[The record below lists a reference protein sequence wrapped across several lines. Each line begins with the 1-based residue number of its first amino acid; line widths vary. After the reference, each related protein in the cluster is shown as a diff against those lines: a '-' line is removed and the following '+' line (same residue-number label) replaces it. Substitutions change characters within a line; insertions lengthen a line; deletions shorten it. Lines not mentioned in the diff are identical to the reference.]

1 VVDVALPRFAVVDLE
16 TSGLNTRRH
25 RILQLGMVV
34 VDADG
39 CVADQW
45 SSLVRLRWPLQR
57 VGPTSVHGITRATLR
72 GAPALDEALDELGAR
87 LNGAIFTAHNA
98 AFDSEFIARAARRR
112 PSDDPVRLGL
122 EPRLCTL
129 RMSRRLDPDRELSH
143 RLGDVCERY
152 GVALERPHDA
162 LGDAAATAAVLPHLL
177 TAHGITDTEQL
188 EPFYVR

>member
-1 VVDVALPRFAVVDLE
+1 MLPRFAVVDLE

-39 CVADQW
+39 TVFDQW
-45 SSLVRLRWPLQR
+45 SSLVKLRWPLQR
-57 VGPTSVHGITRATLR
+57 VGPTNIHGITRSMLR
-72 GAPALDEALDELGAR
+72 GAPHLDDTLDELGR
-87 LNGAIFTAHNA
+87 RMNGSVFTAHNA
-98 AFDSEFIARAARRR
+98 AFDSDFLERAARRR
-112 PSDDPVRLGL
+112 PSDDPLRLGL
-122 EPRLCTL
+122 ERRLCTL

-143 RLGDVCERY
+143 RLGDVCDRY

-177 TAHGITDTEQL
+177 AAHGITDVEQL

>member
-1 VVDVALPRFAVVDLE
+1 MALPRFAVVDLE

-34 VDADG
+34 VEADG
-39 CVADQW
+39 TVVDQW
-45 SSLVRLRWPLQR
+45 SSLVKLRWPLQR
-57 VGPTSVHGITRATLR
+57 VGPTDIHGISRSTLR
-72 GAPALDEALDELGAR
+72 GAPGLDAALDELGQR
-87 LNGAIFTAHNA
+87 LNGAVFTAHNA
-98 AFDSEFIARAARRR
+98 RFDSEFLTRAVQRR
-112 PSDDPVRLGL
+112 PADDPVRLGL

-129 RMSRRLDPDRELSH
+129 RMSRRLDPNRTMSH

-152 GVALERPHDA
+152 GVTLDRPHDA

-177 TAHGITDTEQL
+177 VAHGITEMAQL